1 MTKKA
6 HDNGS
11 RTDLCLTTLHPQSLS
26 QLNTK
31 LEEENRTLMMQLQ
44 ALLNQ
49 NQEMLTQAMES
60 KDHFHEE
67 ERAYM

>member
-1 MTKKA
+1 MPLWMSYA
-6 HDNGS
+6 
-11 RTDLCLTTLHPQSLS
+11 CFVQSLS
-26 QLNTK
+26 QLNSK

-49 NQEMLTQAMES
+49 NQEMLTQAMDS

-67 ERAYM
+67 ERAYMWVKLSFQC

>member
-1 MTKKA
+1 MDKRLVSKSLTKQYGLRFNLQA
-6 HDNGS
+6 
-11 RTDLCLTTLHPQSLS
+11 LT

-49 NQEMLTQAMES
+49 NQEMLTQSLES